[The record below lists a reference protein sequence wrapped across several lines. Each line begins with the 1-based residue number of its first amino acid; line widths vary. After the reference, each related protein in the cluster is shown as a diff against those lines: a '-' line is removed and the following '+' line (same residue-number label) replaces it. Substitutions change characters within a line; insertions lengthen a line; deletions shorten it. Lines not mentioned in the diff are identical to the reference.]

1 MDTDSIMYN
10 RILKRPMFKRG
21 GSSYEAQGTGITS
34 PYDTPRRGYDT
45 GTTQEEINERR
56 KALYQKPRTE
66 MEYAA
71 RGFSHLGNPYK
82 KSGEAKTMSEMLWEG
97 AQDVGPLRDQDR
109 ALTQAAELANIQ
121 SDETRLRDEE
131 KHVRDLELV
140 EAQGKSQFNKE
151 FTIERQIMDLTTK
164 LITEAG
170 DNLAMPGADFILDGG
185 AQAIANGTIQIN
197 QNGYTAMVIP
207 MSAIKQVEGVWDF
220 DVGVLAKGMVYWN
233 PINQKWLIVDN
244 ARTALAEPVYF
255 DSYEEAKGGL
265 KVEKSI
271 KKEEK
276 SIISDPNASDK
287 EIKNNEIKMKITTNL
302 KGVELTDTV
311 VMDEAAKVGIKIVS
325 KPADGSKNWK
335 NYIGENEMTI
345 FDFKEILK
353 KKKMTDSYAHL
364 TDKKRSGMTVSNEEI
379 KLTETMATGG
389 RAGYALGSPEY
400 QGEVAEPDTDDY
412 NELTSWWKSEV
423 DKSFNS

>member
-1 MDTDSIMYN
+1 MYN

-21 GSSYEAQGTGITS
+21 GSSFQAQGTGITS
-34 PYDTPRRGYDT
+34 PYDTPRKRYAEGPSW
-45 GTTQEEINERR
+45 EEINERR
-56 KALYQKPRTE
+56 SNIFQPRSE
-66 MEYAA
+66 MSFAA
-71 RGFSHLGNPYK
+71 EGFGSLGAPYK
-82 KSGEAKTMSEMLWEG
+82 KSGDAKTIGEMLHEG
-97 AQDVGPLRDQDR
+97 ATSVRASRAQDK
-109 ALTQAAELANIQ
+109 ALGQSVELANIE
-121 SDETRLRDEE
+121 SDASRLLADEA
-131 KHVRDLELV
+131 HVRDLQKIDRQ
-140 EAQGKSQFNKE
+140 AKSQFNKE
-151 FTIERQIMDLTTK
+151 YTIERQIMDLTTK

-255 DSYEEAKGGL
+255 DTYDEAKGGL

-276 SIISDPNASDK
+276 SIVSDPNASDT

-302 KGVELTDTV
+302 KDVELTDDV
-311 VMDEAAKVGIKIVS
+311 VTDEAQKIGIKIVY
-325 KPADGSKNWK
+325 KPADGSPNWK
-335 NYIGENEMTI
+335 NYIGKDEMTLI
-345 FDFKEILK
+345 DFKEILK
-353 KKKMTDSYAHL
+353 KKKMGDTYAGLIHARGVKP
-364 TDKKRSGMTVSNEEI
+364 DKVTEEI
-379 KLTETMATGG
+379 KLTENMAGGG
-389 RAGYALGSPEY
+389 RAGYALGSPKY
-400 QGEVAEPDTDDY
+400 QGEVVEPDTDDY

-423 DKSFNS
+423 DNSFNS